1 MMLRCPNCG
10 AGMSLDALVSHQE
23 LRQLLATAL
32 RGLPCGDDLL
42 RYLSQIGRAHV

>member
-23 LRQLLATAL
+23 LRQLLAAHCASSLGRERMLAL
-32 RGLPCGDDLL
+32 EASAD
-42 RYLSQIGRAHV
+42 Y